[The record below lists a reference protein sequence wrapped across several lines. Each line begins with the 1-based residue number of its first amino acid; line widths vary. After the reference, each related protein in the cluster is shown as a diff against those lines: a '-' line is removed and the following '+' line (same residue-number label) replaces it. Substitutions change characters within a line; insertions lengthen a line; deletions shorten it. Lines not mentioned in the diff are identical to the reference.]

1 MWIIVI
7 LYYNF
12 NVAFA
17 MENDIAKTIKDTVML
32 YAFPHSQ
39 TVFDNNPTLSKL
51 YFNKTA
57 RCALLIYIAYTVDIN
72 SPDFAYT
79 ACKKASAA
87 FYDYNLHNYS
97 EFIEYEWIK
106 GLKHGN

>member
-51 YFNKTA
+51 YFNKIA
-57 RCALLIYIAYTVDIN
+57 RCALLMLYSVYRGYK
-72 SPDFAYT
+72 SPRFCLY
-79 ACKKASAA
+79 
-87 FYDYNLHNYS
+87 
-97 EFIEYEWIK
+97 
-106 GLKHGN
+106 GV